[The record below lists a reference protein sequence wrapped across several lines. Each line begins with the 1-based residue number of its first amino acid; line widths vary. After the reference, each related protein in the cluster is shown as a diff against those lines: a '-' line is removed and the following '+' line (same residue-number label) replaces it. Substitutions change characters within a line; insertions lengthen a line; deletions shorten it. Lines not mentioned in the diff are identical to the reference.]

1 MHNKMNTFISLASS
15 YIYKSTE
22 KNTKQGSIKEESVST
37 NTNTKQLEKVKPE
50 LIFFKKPFNN
60 FTIIQ
65 KKLLMSD
72 SIRKAEEFAK
82 KQSECYCYKHCN
94 LLIKPSWCYKCNKN
108 CNNTNNLL
116 YPILALN
123 GTLNNID
130 FAILGLIGVGCI
142 SYIFYWKR

>member
-1 MHNKMNTFISLASS
+1 MNTFISLASS

-37 NTNTKQLEKVKPE
+37 NTKQIEKVKPE
-50 LIFFKKPFNN
+50 SMLVKNSFNN

-65 KKLLMSD
+65 KKLLITE

-82 KQSECYCYKHCN
+82 KQSLCYCYNHSN

-108 CNNTNNLL
+108 CNNTRNWL
-116 YPILALN
+116 YPTLALN